1 MSDLK
6 TLFKNSSADGEDP
19 DSRLD
24 RGRDSGAYADRAPYA
39 DRAWGLSF
47 PPDQSNQWCPEK

>member
-24 RGRDSGAYADRAPYA
+24 RGRDSGANADRGGG
-39 DRAWGLSF
+39 AWGLSF

>member
-24 RGRDSGAYADRAPYA
+24 RGRDSEAYADRGG
-39 DRAWGLSF
+39 AWRLIF